1 MFISLEHK
9 QQLHKK
15 LSKTKNISPEM
26 PVFLPEHK
34 NIHKN
39 IILMQKKNAHFIRAQ
54 RTSKQV
60 VKNYKLPV
68 LNPHNEKSTLHSET
82 NNKCS

>member
-39 IILMQKKNAHFIRAQ
+39 IILMQKK
-54 RTSKQV
+54 
-60 VKNYKLPV
+60 
-68 LNPHNEKSTLHSET
+68 
-82 NNKCS
+82 KCSFY